1 MKKLI
6 VCFALSALAALP
18 LVAAEKSAQ
27 DKAAC
32 ADKAKMECPS
42 KTAAAKAC
50 CAGKSA
56 CSQSN
61 SKQALLSP
69 KAAEAQKTLAN

>member
-42 KTAAAKAC
+42 KTAAKAC

-61 SKQALLSP
+61 SKQVLLSP
-69 KAAEAQKTLAN
+69 KAAEAQKTVAN

>member
-1 MKKLI
+1 MKKLL
-6 VCFALSALAALP
+6 VCFALSAIAALP
-18 LVAAEKSAQ
+18 VFAAENAAK

-32 ADKAKMECPS
+32 PDKAKMECPS

-50 CAGKSA
+50 CASKTA

-61 SKQALLSP
+61 SKQALLTP
-69 KAAEAQKTLAN
+69 KAAEAQRAN